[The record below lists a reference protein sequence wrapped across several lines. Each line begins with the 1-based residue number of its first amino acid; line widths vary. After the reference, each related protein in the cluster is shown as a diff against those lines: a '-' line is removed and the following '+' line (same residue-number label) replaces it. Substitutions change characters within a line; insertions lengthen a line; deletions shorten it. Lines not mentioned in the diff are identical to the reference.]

1 MNQTNYSFCIRKNWI
16 QAILNSDTSF
26 LSAFETLK
34 ELFCKEMAEDTTQY
48 LLTYLRYCGAIPE
61 SIQHDSSHEK
71 LYSKYTDFLISQ
83 SFTYMGFN
91 SVVLSERAD
100 HADVDVIGEQ
110 YDFVADAK
118 AFRLSRT
125 AKNQKD
131 FKIEAMTKW
140 KRERTYALV
149 VAPAYQLPTKNSQI
163 YEQSIRRGVL
173 ILSYQH
179 LAVLIKLKESYG
191 ETKVQCLLSRLF
203 QVLLSMPATK
213 DATFYWKTLNQ
224 EMLAFDASCPT
235 LWNEEKQETYLALS
249 HLKEE
254 GLSYWD
260 AKRKEILLLSKEEA
274 VQILLAQS
282 KIESKIKTISQIT
295 IQFV

>member
-48 LLTYLRYCGAIPE
+48 LLTHLRYCGAIPE
-61 SIQHDSSHEK
+61 SIRHDSSHEK

-100 HADVDVIGEQ
+100 HADVDVIGKQ

-131 FKIEAMTKW
+131 FKIEAMAEW

-179 LAVLIKLKESYG
+179 LAVLIKLKEAYG

-235 LWNEEKQETYLALS
+235 LWNEEKQEAYLALS

-260 AKRKEILLLSKEEA
+260 AKRKEILLLSKEQA

-295 IQFV
+295 TQFV

>member
-34 ELFCKEMAEDTTQY
+34 ELFCKEIAEDTTQY
-48 LLTYLRYCGAIPE
+48 LLTHLRYCGAIPE
-61 SIQHDSSHEK
+61 SIRHDSSHEK

-100 HADVDVIGEQ
+100 HADVDVIGKQ

-131 FKIEAMTKW
+131 FKIEAMAKW

-179 LAVLIKLKESYG
+179 LAVLIKLKEAYG

-235 LWNEEKQETYLALS
+235 LWNEEKQEAYLALS

-260 AKRKEILLLSKEEA
+260 AKRKEILLLSKEQA

-295 IQFV
+295 TQFV